1 MTPNFLSH
9 FRTLLFGAIAVT
21 LLSCKKSDSAFDI
34 LGGDDTNID
43 QLTIEQTL
51 PDVASLTLEVGQ
63 DETFFVLAKAPSQR
77 TVSYS
82 WQVDG
87 SLVNTTASFLF
98 AATNLNIGVHEIKI
112 SVSDGVDVRERVW
125 SVKVNGAP
133 LITPVTTGTPR
144 VSLGA
149 AVNISATA
157 SDPNNDTL
165 IYTWTLNGLSSSY
178 LVGTTG
184 TATLTGDA
192 SIIGAFTITLTVSD
206 GTASTSHSWN
216 AEANYFPQA
225 CNTLQQN
232 QICTYGGGPHKGNGL
247 AHNNTT
253 YPLRLRPIGHAQDAL
268 GNVFLSDL
276 DNNVVWYWNKTA
288 SDVTRI
294 GVVIAANTVRVVA
307 GTGDA
312 ASGAAGIPAL
322 QSELN
327 NPRGLWYN
335 DLTDT
340 LYIAEYSGS
349 RVKYVNSA
357 GIVFIGMGA
366 AGLHTD
372 GSLAYNHN
380 CSNPATL
387 SYYSGS
393 LYVACTGAH
402 RVKRWDLATD
412 LAYMTAGTG
421 SNNVTGNGVAPTSG
435 GVGNVYGLH
444 VDATGIYMT
453 SLTGH
458 NVRYI
463 NTTGVSR
470 TFWAGNPDQVIV
482 GNGLMSTI
490 AGNGATGVPPVAAN
504 PLSMPIGNPSGIAV
518 RNGGNE
524 LYVTARSRHSIVLF
538 NNTASDI
545 TIGGRTFVAKTAG
558 RMNSGTASYN
568 GSSVVVPSAH
578 LNEPYSIS
586 VDVLDPTRILFT
598 DYSNYRLRE
607 VDLALERVVALAG
620 SGRGKSGYYGDLPL
634 PTMDHLFNVPGGVA
648 VDNTAGEVYF
658 VDMTNYGVRRITR
671 YGIISTV
678 MGKGAGDPTIDND
691 FAPNLLLRT
700 QYDATNNVMNG
711 VEILSNGSILQI
723 NGAGHN
729 FRYWNRTPTDDTFFN
744 TFIQQDRVNT
754 VGGNYV
760 AGVGNGASG
769 QQGVDTQLN
778 FPSSVRAYGTSLFVV
793 DSANHCIRE
802 LTSTGVMNNV
812 LGTCGTSGDP
822 VSQNL
827 AAGSALFN
835 RPRDIAFDNNGNMFL
850 SDYSNHKI
858 RFWNR
863 GAIPVSIG
871 AITVP
876 AGNVATIGCFSG
888 GTGSV
893 SEGVLASTSRCDT
906 PTGLAFQTGRLC
918 YSQRGRHNVR
928 CINLTT
934 GTVNTVAGYPEAS
947 PRAGTTLDFAQEG
960 VAGTQA
966 TLNNPTGLAFDSN
979 GDLYISDSSNHVIK
993 KLKLSP

>member
-1 MTPNFLSH
+1 MNLKPLSH
-9 FRTLLFGAIAVT
+9 IRTLVFAVLAVT
-21 LLSCKKSDSAFDI
+21 LISCKKGGDGFDI
-34 LGGDDTNID
+34 LGSDDTNID

-51 PDVASLTLEVGQ
+51 PDVASLVLEVGEQ
-63 DETFFVLAKAPSQR
+63 ETFFVLAKAPSQR
-77 TVSYS
+77 AISYT
-82 WQVDG
+82 WRLDG
-87 SLVNTTASFLF
+87 SIVNSTSSYPFS
-98 AATNLNIGVHEIKI
+98 ATNLNIGEHEIKI
-112 SVSDGVDVRERVW
+112 TVTDGIDVRERVW
-125 SVKVNGAP
+125 AVKVNGAP
-133 LITPVTTGTPR
+133 VITPITTGTQR
-144 VSLGA
+144 VSVGYTISL
-149 AVNISATA
+149 SATA
-157 SDPNNDTL
+157 VDPNNDSLT
-165 IYTWTLNGLSSSY
+165 YAWTLNGIPSAH

-184 TATLTGDA
+184 TATLTGDV
-192 SIIGAFTITLTVSD
+192 SIIGSFTVTLTVSD
-206 GTASTSHSWN
+206 GTATDTQSWT
-216 AEANYFPQA
+216 AEANFFPQA
-225 CNTLQQN
+225 CNTLQTN

-268 GNVFLSDL
+268 GNVFISDL
-276 DNNVVWYWNKTA
+276 DNNVVWYWNRTS
-288 SDVTRI
+288 SDVTRV
-294 GVVIAANTVRVVA
+294 GVTINANTIRVVA

-327 NPRGLWYN
+327 GPRGLYYN
-335 DLTDT
+335 DSTDT

-372 GSLAYNHN
+372 GTLAYNHN
-380 CSNPATL
+380 CTNPATL

-393 LYVACTGAH
+393 LYVSCTGAH

-412 LAYMTAGTG
+412 LAYMVAGTG
-421 SNNVTGNGVAPTSG
+421 SNNVTGNGVAPISG
-435 GVGNVYGLH
+435 GVGSVYGLH
-444 VDATGIYMT
+444 VDATGVYMT

-470 TFWAGNPDQVIV
+470 IFWQGNPDQVTV
-482 GNGLMSTI
+482 ASGMMSTI
-490 AGNGATGVPPVAAN
+490 AGSGGTGAPPVAAN
-504 PLSMPIGNPSGIAV
+504 PLNMPMQNPSGIAV
-518 RNGGNE
+518 RNSGNE
-524 LYVTARSRHSIVLF
+524 IYVTARSRHSILLF
-538 NNTASDI
+538 NNTNADI
-545 TIGGRTFVAKTAG
+545 IVGGRTFVAKTAG
-558 RMNSGTASYN
+558 RMNSGTGSYN
-568 GSSVVVPSAH
+568 GSSVVVPSAQ

-586 VDVLDPTRILFT
+586 IDILDSTKILFT

-607 VDLALERVVALAG
+607 VDLVAERVLAIAG

-648 VDNTAGEVYF
+648 VDSSAGEVYF
-658 VDMTNYGVRRITR
+658 VDMSNYGVRRITR

-700 QYDATNNVMNG
+700 QFDATNNIMNG
-711 VEILSNGSILQI
+711 IEMLSNGSILQI

-729 FRYWNRTPTDDTFFN
+729 FRYWNRTNSDNTFFN
-744 TFIQQDRVNT
+744 SFIQQDRVNT
-754 VGGNYV
+754 IGGNYV
-760 AGVGNGASG
+760 AGVGNGAPG

-778 FPSSVRAYGTSLFVV
+778 FPSVVRAYGTSLFVV
-793 DSANHCIRE
+793 DSANHCIRQ
-802 LTSTGVMNNV
+802 LASNGIMTNV

-827 AAGSALFN
+827 AASSALFN

-850 SDYSNHKI
+850 SDYTNNKI

-863 GAIPVSIG
+863 GATPVSIG

-906 PTGLAFQTGRLC
+906 PTGLAYRPGRLC

-928 CINLTT
+928 CINLTN

-947 PRAGTTLDFAQEG
+947 PRTGTTLDFAQEG

-966 TLNNPTGLAFDSN
+966 TLNNPTGIAFDTA

>member
-1 MTPNFLSH
+1 MKHIALSH
-9 FRTLLFGAIAVT
+9 FRTLLIVSLAMT
-21 LLSCKKSDSAFDI
+21 LLSCKKGSDSFDI
-34 LGGDDTNID
+34 LGGDSSNID
-43 QLTIEQTL
+43 QLTIEQAL

-63 DETFFVLAKAPSQR
+63 QATFFVSAKAPSTRQIN
-77 TVSYS
+77 YS
-82 WQVDG
+82 WRLNG
-87 SLVNTTASFLF
+87 SQVNTSPSYVF
-98 AATNLNIGVHEIKI
+98 AGTLLNIGIHEIKMVI
-112 SVSDGVDVRERVW
+112 TDGFDVRERIW
-125 SVKVNGAP
+125 TVKVNGAP
-133 LITPVTTGTPR
+133 KITPVTTGTPR
-144 VSLGA
+144 VAIDASINL
-149 AVNISATA
+149 VATA
-157 SDPNNDTL
+157 SDPNADSLT
-165 IYTWTLNGLSSSY
+165 YTWTLNGLDSPH
-178 LVGTTG
+178 LIGTNG

-192 SIIGAFTITLTVSD
+192 SIIGTFTVTLTVSD
-206 GTASTSHSWN
+206 GTASDTHSWT

-247 AHNNTT
+247 AHNNTR

-276 DNNVVWYWNKTA
+276 DNNVVWYWNRTG
-288 SDVTRI
+288 SDVSRV
-294 GVVIAANTVRVVA
+294 GVTIAANTVRVIA

-322 QSELN
+322 QSELFG
-327 NPRGLWYN
+327 PRGLWYN

-349 RVKYVNSA
+349 KVKYVNSA
-357 GIVFIGMGA
+357 GTVFIGMGA
-366 AGLHTD
+366 AGIHTD
-372 GSLAYNHN
+372 GTLAYNHQ
-380 CSNPATL
+380 CTNPATL
-387 SYYSGS
+387 SFYSGS
-393 LYVACTGAH
+393 LYVACTGSH

-412 LAYMTAGTG
+412 LGYVAAGSG
-421 SNNVTGNGVAPTSG
+421 GNNITGNGVAPTAG
-435 GVGNVYGLH
+435 GVGNVYGLQ

-453 SLTGH
+453 TLTGH
-458 NVRYI
+458 SVRYV
-463 NTTGVSR
+463 NTTGIAR
-470 TFWAGNPDQVIV
+470 TFWQGNPDQVV
-482 GNGLMSTI
+482 VNTGMLSTI
-490 AGNGATGVPPVAAN
+490 AGSGGTAASPVAAN
-504 PLSMPIGNPSGIAV
+504 PLTMPIYNPSGIAV

-524 LYVTARSRHSIVLF
+524 IYVTARSRHAIVLF
-538 NNTASDI
+538 NNTNADI
-545 TIGGRTFVAKTAG
+545 TIGARTVLAKTSG
-558 RMNSGTASYN
+558 RLNTGTASYN
-568 GSSVVVPSAH
+568 GASVVVSSAH
-578 LNEPYSIS
+578 LYEPYSIS
-586 VDVLDPTRILFT
+586 IDNTDDTKILFT
-598 DYSNYRLRE
+598 DYTNYRLRE
-607 VDLALERVVALAG
+607 IDLGSERIIALAG

-648 VDNTAGEVYF
+648 FDNSTGEAYF
-658 VDMTNYGVRRITR
+658 VDMTNYGIRRITR

-678 MGKGAGDPTIDND
+678 AGKGAGDPTIDND

-700 QYDATNNVMNG
+700 QYDATNNIMNG
-711 VEILSNGSILQI
+711 VEILPNGSILQI

-729 FRYWNRTPTDDTFFN
+729 FRYWNRTNSDNTFFN

-754 VGGNYV
+754 IGGNWV

-778 FPSSVRAYGTSLFVV
+778 FPSAVRANGTSLFVV

-802 LTSTGVMNNV
+802 LTSAGVMNTV

-835 RPRDIAFDNNGNMFL
+835 RPRDIAFDNNDNMFL
-850 SDYSNHKI
+850 SDYSNNKI

-863 GAIPVSIG
+863 GATPVTIG
-871 AITVP
+871 AITIP

-906 PTGLAFQTGRLC
+906 PTGLAYYNGRLC

-928 CINLTT
+928 CINLST
-934 GTVNTVAGYPEAS
+934 GIVNTVAGYPEAS
-947 PRAGTTLDFAQEG
+947 PRAGTTLDFSQEG
-960 VAGTQA
+960 VLGTQA
-966 TLNNPTGLAFDSN
+966 TLNNPTGIAFDAN
-979 GDLYISDSSNHVIK
+979 GDMYISDSSNHVIK